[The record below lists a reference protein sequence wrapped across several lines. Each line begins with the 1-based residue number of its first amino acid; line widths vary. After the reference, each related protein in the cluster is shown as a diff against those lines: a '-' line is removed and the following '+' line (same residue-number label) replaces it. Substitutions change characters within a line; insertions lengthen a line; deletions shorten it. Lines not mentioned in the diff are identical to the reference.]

1 MEKPPQAPLARR
13 SILAMCNMCLG
24 LFGVQIVWGLHNVNT
39 SRIFQTFGAN
49 IDELAFLWI
58 AAPAAGLLV
67 QPLIG
72 YLSDRT
78 WGRLGRR
85 RPYMLLG
92 AVLSAAVLFAMPHMT
107 SLWAASVMLWLL
119 IAAINIVM
127 EPFRAL
133 VADSLPA
140 EQRTTGFAIQVFF
153 IGTGAVFAS
162 ALPWILSN
170 WFGVEARA
178 TAGELPPAI
187 RVAFYA
193 GAVALLLSVA
203 WTVFTTR
210 EVPPAPLSGDALA
223 RASEGGMDPIAPRG
237 WAIWGWGWLTAGA
250 LIALVAIIWL
260 DDRELHVLAAIAASY
275 GVLVLLVVHYRL
287 RGRALPPVLEII
299 EDVIRMPPVLR
310 RLAVVQFFTWFGL
323 FAMWVF
329 TMPAVAALHFGTV
342 DPASAAY
349 ALAAD
354 RVGLIF
360 AQYNGVAALAA
371 LLLPPLAE
379 RIGRRVTYAACL
391 LVGAGGLL
399 GIFGMSDPAYLW
411 MPTLGLGIA
420 WAAILS
426 LPYAMLADALPP
438 AKRGVYMGIHNIFL
452 VLPQLVAA
460 SVLGVVVQ
468 TAFGGRTEL
477 ALVLAAICLIVA
489 AIVALTIPHPARSEA
504 N

>member
-1 MEKPPQAPLARR
+1 MEKLPQVPLARQ
-13 SILAMCNMCLG
+13 SIRAICNMCLG

-39 SRIFQTFGAN
+39 SRIFQTFGAD
-49 IDELAFLWI
+49 IDQLAFLWI

-85 RPYMLLG
+85 RPYMLIG
-92 AVLSAAVLFAMPHMT
+92 ALLSAAVLFAMPHMT

-133 VADSLPA
+133 VADSLP
-140 EQRTTGFAIQVFF
+140 EDQRTLGFAIQVFF

-162 ALPWILSN
+162 ALPWMLSH
-170 WFGVEARA
+170 WFGVEAQA
-178 TAGELPPAI
+178 AAGQLPPAI

-210 EVPPAPLSGDALA
+210 ESPPAPLSGVALEQ
-223 RASEGGMDPIAPRG
+223 ASEGGMDPVDPRG
-237 WAIWGWGWLTAGA
+237 WAIWGWGWLGA
-250 LIALVAIIWL
+250 ALLVALTAIFWL
-260 DDRELHVLAAIAASY
+260 DDRELHVLAAIAAGY
-275 GVLVLLVVHYRL
+275 GVLVLLVVRYRL
-287 RGRALPPVLEII
+287 RGSALPPVLEIV

-323 FAMWVF
+323 FAIWVF
-329 TMPAVAALHFGTV
+329 TMPAVAARHFGTL

-371 LLLPPLAE
+371 LLLPSLAA
-379 RIGRRVTYAACL
+379 RIGRRLTYSACL

-399 GIFGMSDPAYLW
+399 GIVGFGDPTLLW
-411 MPTLGLGIA
+411 LPTLGLGIA
-420 WAAILS
+420 WAAVLS
-426 LPYAMLADALPP
+426 LPYAMLADALPA

-468 TAFGGRTEL
+468 TWFGGHTEF
-477 ALVLAAICLIVA
+477 ALILAAACMVVA
-489 AIVALTIPHPARSEA
+489 AAVALTIPRPR
-504 N
+504 